1 MDVFKLEDN
10 KDKMYCLLD
19 VYSWDGLPMHL
30 PTSDDLHLAVHSFM
44 YFLLLFQLQE
54 TKIMFSLVILKALS

>member
-19 VYSWDGLPMHL
+19 VYWWDGLPMHL
-30 PTSDDLHLAVHSFM
+30 PTSDDLHLAVHSFV
-44 YFLLLFQLQE
+44 
-54 TKIMFSLVILKALS
+54 FSVVVPTPRDQNYV

>member
-10 KDKMYCLLD
+10 IDKMYCLLD

-30 PTSDDLHLAVHSFM
+30 PTSDDLHLAVHSFV
-44 YFLLLFQLQE
+44 
-54 TKIMFSLVILKALS
+54 FSVVVPTPRDQNYV